1 MIWTLPQ
8 HLRVNQNFKDEDDD
22 DDDEVPNNCLKQKSK
37 VLKKFVKFNLLA
49 LMFCYLKI
57 KIQINKRI

>member
-1 MIWTLPQ
+1 MLPQ
-8 HLRVNQNFKDEDDD
+8 HLRVNQNTKDD

-57 KIQINKRI
+57 KKTQLNKRI